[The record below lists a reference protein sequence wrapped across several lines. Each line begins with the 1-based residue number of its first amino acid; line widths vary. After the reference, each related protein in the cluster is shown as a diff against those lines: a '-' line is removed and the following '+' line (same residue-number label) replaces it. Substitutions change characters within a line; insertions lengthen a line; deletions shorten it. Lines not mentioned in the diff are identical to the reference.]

1 MRYTSVFDNET
12 NENTFLV
19 YDENTKKGIIID
31 PGCDLNKI
39 EKMIEENGVTVK
51 YIFITHCH
59 YDHIENLISLKEKT
73 KALIAASE
81 KGSKNIGDPLV
92 NLTVQGLGYAIK
104 GINADVV
111 LKDGEIFSLDS
122 LKIKCIYTPGHTD
135 CGICYYIDNELFCG
149 DTLFLRSVGR
159 TDLPT
164 SDIKSLEKSIK
175 EKLYIL
181 PDETNVHPGHG
192 HDTTIGYEKK
202 YNFFVKL

>member
-31 PGCDLNKI
+31 PGCELNKI

-81 KGSKNIGDPLV
+81 
-92 NLTVQGLGYAIK
+92 
-104 GINADVV
+104 
-111 LKDGEIFSLDS
+111 
-122 LKIKCIYTPGHTD
+122 
-135 CGICYYIDNELFCG
+135 
-149 DTLFLRSVGR
+149 
-159 TDLPT
+159 
-164 SDIKSLEKSIK
+164 
-175 EKLYIL
+175 
-181 PDETNVHPGHG
+181 
-192 HDTTIGYEKK
+192 
-202 YNFFVKL
+202 